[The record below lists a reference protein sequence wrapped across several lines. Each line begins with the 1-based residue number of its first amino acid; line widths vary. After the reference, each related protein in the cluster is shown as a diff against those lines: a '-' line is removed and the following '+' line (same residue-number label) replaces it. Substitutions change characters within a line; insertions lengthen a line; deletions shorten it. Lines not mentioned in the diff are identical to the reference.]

1 MRVTCPTC
9 RQTTTWEENR
19 YRPFCS
25 ERCRMVDLGHW
36 AADDYRIPTD
46 EALPPGAG
54 PEADADSGGGDVHRA
69 RSSSPGTADG
79 P

>member
-1 MRVTCPTC
+1 
-9 RQTTTWEENR
+9 
-19 YRPFCS
+19 
-25 ERCRMVDLGHW
+25 MVDLGHW

-46 EALPPGAG
+46 EAPPPGAG